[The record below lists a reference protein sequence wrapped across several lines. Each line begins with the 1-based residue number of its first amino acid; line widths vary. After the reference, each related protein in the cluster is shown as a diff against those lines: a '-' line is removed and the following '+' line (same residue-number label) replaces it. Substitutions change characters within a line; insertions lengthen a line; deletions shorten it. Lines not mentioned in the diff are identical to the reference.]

1 MLCIARGREFR
12 DNATHRAG
20 DKKIHDV
27 AIIGYGPVGATLAN
41 ILGAAGLDT
50 VVIEREAGCYHL
62 PRAVHFDDE
71 VMRVFQSIGLA
82 EAIAPH
88 ILPSPG
94 MKFLGSD
101 GALLLDWSR
110 PQGLGVQ
117 GWHASYRFHQP
128 ALENT
133 LRQGVA
139 RYPSVAVR
147 AQTAVHAIAQTAD
160 AATLE
165 TSSGPIQARYVVGC
179 DGANSL
185 TRQTIAGTPGAAS
198 DDSFEDLGFDE
209 RWLVTDLIL
218 KHPRPDLGD
227 HSIQHCDPARPAT
240 YVRGVGDRRRWEI
253 TLHDGEAPTDPWPLL
268 ARWITPE
275 DATLERAA
283 IYTFRSAV
291 ARKWRDGRLLI
302 AGDAAHLTPPFMGQG
317 MCAGIRDAA
326 NLGWKL
332 AAVLRGE
339 DAALLDTYQSERAP
353 HARAYIETAV
363 RLGGL
368 INTRAMAPALGEAP
382 AGPVKMES
390 IAPALGGFT
399 APLGRPAPQPR
410 LADGTLL
417 DDRIGPRFAVLL
429 RGDVAHTAALD
440 GRGAVLVSDPAL
452 EPFLAANNAL
462 AALMRPD
469 RQIIAFAR
477 TVHELAT
484 LF

>member
-1 MLCIARGREFR
+1 M
-12 DNATHRAG
+12 
-20 DKKIHDV
+20 HDV

-41 ILGAAGLDT
+41 ILGAAGLDV
-50 VVIEREAGCYHL
+50 VVIEREAAAYHL

-71 VMRVFQSIGLA
+71 VMRVFQGLGLA

-88 ILPSPG
+88 IMISPG
-94 MKFLGSD
+94 MKFVDREG
-101 GALLLDWSR
+101 GLLLDWSR
-110 PQGLGVQ
+110 PPGIGAQ

-128 ALENT
+128 ALEDA
-133 LRQGVA
+133 LRHGVA
-139 RYPSVAVR
+139 RFPNVTLR
-147 AQTAVHAIAQTAD
+147 AQTSVNAITQTAD

-165 TSSGPIQARYVVGC
+165 TSAGPIIARYVVGC

-185 TRQTIAGTPGAAS
+185 TRATIAGNPRAA
-198 DDSFEDLGFDE
+198 DGDGFDDLGFDE

-218 KHPRPDLGD
+218 KRPRPDLGD

-240 YVRGVGDRRRWEI
+240 YVRAVGERRRWEI
-253 TLHDGEAPTDPWPLL
+253 TLHDGEAPTNPWPLL

-291 ARKWRDGRLLI
+291 ARQWRNARLLI

-317 MCAGIRDAA
+317 MCAGIRDVA

-332 AAVLRGE
+332 AAVLRGA
-339 DAALLDTYQSERAP
+339 DASLLDTYQAERAS

-368 INTRAMAPALGEAP
+368 INTRAMALALGEAP
-382 AGPVKMES
+382 EGPVKMDS

-429 RGDVAHTAALD
+429 RGDVAHTTALD

-452 EPFLAANNAL
+452 EHFLAANHAL

-469 RQIIAFAR
+469 RQVIAFAR
-477 TVHELAT
+477 TTAELAT
-484 LF
+484 LI